1 MLHPILMPIIKYY
14 NTFSV
19 EQAID
24 LAYGTVKTALSDG
37 KLEEYIY
44 LNQYYSL
51 SLGVEI
57 GYLVAASENS
67 SSDIKRLALSIIPSL
82 QL

>member
-1 MLHPILMPIIKYY
+1 MLHPILKPNYINYS
-14 NTFSV
+14 TFSV

-24 LAYGTVKTALSDG
+24 LAKGTVKTALSEG
-37 KLEEYIY
+37 KLEEYTS

-57 GYLVAASENS
+57 GYLVEASENS
-67 SSDIKRLALSIIPSL
+67 
-82 QL
+82 

>member
-1 MLHPILMPIIKYY
+1 MLHPILKPNYINYS
-14 NTFSV
+14 TFSV

-24 LAYGTVKTALSDG
+24 LAKGTVKTALSEG
-37 KLEEYIY
+37 KLEEYTY

-57 GYLVAASENS
+57 GYLVEASENS
-67 SSDIKRLALSIIPSL
+67 
-82 QL
+82 